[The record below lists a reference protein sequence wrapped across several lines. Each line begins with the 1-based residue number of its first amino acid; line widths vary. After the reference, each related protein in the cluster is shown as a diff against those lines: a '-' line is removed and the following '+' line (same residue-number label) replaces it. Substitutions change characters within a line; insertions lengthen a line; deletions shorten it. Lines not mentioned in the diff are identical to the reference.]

1 MTGGCLTE
9 EAGDKIDAH
18 YRLYLVA
25 FTHALPLLRLFN
37 IQYIHFSCRMNNV

>member
-18 YRLYLVA
+18 FRPVLACLNTRVA
-25 FTHALPLLRLFN
+25 TSTA
-37 IQYIHFSCRMNNV
+37 V